1 MDKDQILE
9 MHGDMLNWA
18 TEIIK
23 ASIPSLRRSYKCC
36 YDNWAPEGVA
46 SRFKDDRN
54 SEELSNYTVWNEA
67 LQFLEVMNNGEPLL
81 KRGFYE
87 RSVVALE
94 KLVSQNEE
102 IIKRLEV
109 IANG

>member
-1 MDKDQILE
+1 MEGADILMDKDQILE

-23 ASIPSLRRSYKCC
+23 ASIPSLRRSYKRC

-67 LQFLEVMNNGEPLL
+67 LQFLEVMNNGE
-81 KRGFYE
+81 E
-87 RSVVALE
+87 ENSN
-94 KLVSQNEE
+94 LVETPTEGPAPSPDRNPTASRE
-102 IIKRLEV
+102 
-109 IANG
+109 G